1 MTNINHPL
9 TKLSAKQSEINV
21 DVYQQHLLTKILSSQ
36 KSFIH
41 SLLDYWIIF
50 VSYDISWS
58 WSWLTKTKRDVG
70 LNLID
75 SRIIQSF
82 LHWIKAYE
90 ELEHLCI
97 IDLELEAN
105 VYLCICDMY
114 LYNRPR
120 SWGQCEPMSVCPA
133 SASQACVLHVKR
145 APRQKCRRRDLV
157 RSKGTSTAAEHKS
170 TSAREAKQSTLGSTN
185 RSKAQELCTKHGIT
199 DAAPL
204 CVCVTVCHAA
214 SGLRHI
220 FNFQS
225 AVAPRLIKPR
235 LMTIL

>member
-9 TKLSAKQSEINV
+9 TKLSAKQFEINV
-21 DVYQQHLLTKILSSQ
+21 DVDQQHLLTKTLSSQ

-41 SLLDYWIIF
+41 PLLDYWIIF
-50 VSYDISWS
+50 VSCNISWS
-58 WSWLTKTKRDVG
+58 WSWLTKRDVG
-70 LNLID
+70 FNLID
-75 SRIIQSF
+75 LGIIKSF
-82 LHWIKAYE
+82 FNRIKAYE

-105 VYLCICDMY
+105 VYFCICNMY
-114 LYNRPR
+114 LYHRPR

-157 RSKGTSTAAEHKS
+157 RSKGTSAAEHKS

-199 DAAPL
+199 EAAPL
-204 CVCVTVCHAA
+204 CVCDCV
-214 SGLRHI
+214 
-220 FNFQS
+220 
-225 AVAPRLIKPR
+225 PRG
-235 LMTIL
+235 

>member
-1 MTNINHPL
+1 MR
-9 TKLSAKQSEINV
+9 
-21 DVYQQHLLTKILSSQ
+21 
-36 KSFIH
+36 
-41 SLLDYWIIF
+41 
-50 VSYDISWS
+50 SWS
-58 WSWLTKTKRDVG
+58 TGVSSTW
-70 LNLID
+70 NL
-75 SRIIQSF
+75 RP
-82 LHWIKAYE
+82 K
-90 ELEHLCI
+90 
-97 IDLELEAN
+97 
-105 VYLCICDMY
+105 CICVFVICISNMY
-114 LYNRPR
+114 LYHRPR

-157 RSKGTSTAAEHKS
+157 RSKGTSAAEHKS

-185 RSKAQELCTKHGIT
+185 RSKAQKSCAQSTESQTRL
-199 DAAPL
+199 L

>member
-1 MTNINHPL
+1 ML
-9 TKLSAKQSEINV
+9 TK
-21 DVYQQHLLTKILSSQ
+21 TLSSQ
-36 KSFIH
+36 KIFIH

-70 LNLID
+70 LNSID

-90 ELEHLCI
+90 ELEHWCI
-97 IDLELEAN
+97 IHLELEAN

-114 LYNRPR
+114 LYHRPR

-145 APRQKCRRRDLV
+145 AP
-157 RSKGTSTAAEHKS
+157 SKSAGDEILSDQREQARLSTKAQVQE
-170 TSAREAKQSTLGSTN
+170 KQ
-185 RSKAQELCTKHGIT
+185 SKAQTEAKHKSCAQST
-199 DAAPL
+199 ESQTRLL
-204 CVCVTVCHAA
+204 CVCVWDSV
-214 SGLRHI
+214 
-220 FNFQS
+220 
-225 AVAPRLIKPR
+225 PRG
-235 LMTIL
+235 

>member
-1 MTNINHPL
+1 ML
-9 TKLSAKQSEINV
+9 TK
-21 DVYQQHLLTKILSSQ
+21 TLSSQ
-36 KSFIH
+36 KIFIH

-70 LNLID
+70 LNSID

-90 ELEHLCI
+90 ELEHWCI

-114 LYNRPR
+114 LYHRPR

-157 RSKGTSTAAEHKS
+157 RSKGTSAAEHKS
-170 TSAREAKQSTLGSTN
+170 TSARKAKQSTN

-204 CVCVTVCHAA
+204 CVCVGLCATRLVV
-214 SGLRHI
+214 SGRYLI
-220 FNFQS
+220 FNQPS
-225 AVAPRLIKPR
+225 LRAWLSRG
-235 LMTIL
+235 